1 MVKPPT
7 WSDRRKKI
15 SFDEAGNRVKIAIL
29 GGTGKEGQGLALR
42 WAKGGAEVLI
52 GSRER
57 SKAERIA
64 AKLNDRLGGSPGQ
77 ASAEPFQGFENR
89 EAAAEGDIIVSTL
102 PHQGHREI
110 LESLRKE
117 LAGKI
122 LMVATVVW
130 PPGSTDR
137 PSAAEEAQAVLG
149 DGVRVVAAFQT
160 VSALALQALD
170 EKMHED
176 VLVCSDDAEASQQA
190 IDCMRPAGLRGI
202 KSGALKHARIVEAV
216 TALMLQINKS
226 YGVKS
231 AGIQITGLPE
241 LPPLP

>member
-1 MVKPPT
+1 
-7 WSDRRKKI
+7 
-15 SFDEAGNRVKIAIL
+15 VKIAIL
-29 GGTGKEGQGLALR
+29 GGTGKEGQGLGLR
-42 WAKGGAEVLI
+42 WAQGGAEVLI
-52 GSRER
+52 GSREQ

-64 AKLNDRLGGSPGQ
+64 SELNARLGPSLVLRGLD
-77 ASAEPFQGFENR
+77 NR
-89 EAAAEGDIIVSTL
+89 EAAANAEIVVSTL

-117 LAGKI
+117 LDGKI

-137 PSAAEEAQAVLG
+137 PSAAEEAQSVLG

-160 VSALALQALD
+160 VSALSLQALD
-170 EKMHED
+170 EEMRED
-176 VLVCSDDAEASQQA
+176 VLVCGDDAAACQEA
-190 IDCMRPAGLRGI
+190 IDCMRRGGLRGI
-202 KSGALKHARIVEAV
+202 KSGKLKHARIVEAL

-231 AGIQITGLPE
+231 AGIRITGLD
-241 LPPLP
+241 

>member
-1 MVKPPT
+1 M
-7 WSDRRKKI
+7 
-15 SFDEAGNRVKIAIL
+15 KIAIL

-64 AKLNDRLGGSPGQ
+64 SELGERLGQS
-77 ASAEPFQGFENR
+77 SAFRGFDNR
-89 EAAAEGDIIVSTL
+89 EAAAKAEIVVSTL

-110 LESLRKE
+110 LEGLRKE
-117 LAGKI
+117 LEGKI

-137 PSAAEEAQAVLG
+137 PSAAEEAQTVLG

-170 EKMHED
+170 QEMHED
-176 VLVCSDDAEASQQA
+176 VLVCGDDAAACQES
-190 IDCMRPAGLRGI
+190 IDCMRRGGLRGI
-202 KSGALKHARIVEAV
+202 KSGALKHARIVEAI

-231 AGIQITGLPE
+231 AGIHITGLD
-241 LPPLP
+241 

>member
-1 MVKPPT
+1 M
-7 WSDRRKKI
+7 
-15 SFDEAGNRVKIAIL
+15 KIAIL

-57 SKAERIA
+57 GKAERIA
-64 AKLNDRLGGSPGQ
+64 SELTERLGPS
-77 ASAEPFQGFENR
+77 SARAFRGFDNR
-89 EAAAEGDIIVSTL
+89 EAAANAEIVVSTL

-110 LESLRKE
+110 LEGLRKE
-117 LAGKI
+117 LEGKI

-137 PSAAEEAQAVLG
+137 PSAAEEAQTVLG
-149 DGVRVVAAFQT
+149 DDARVVAAFQT

-170 EKMHED
+170 QEMHED
-176 VLVCSDDAEASQQA
+176 VLVCGDDRAACQEA
-190 IDCMRPAGLRGI
+190 IDCMRRGGLRGI
-202 KSGALKHARIVEAV
+202 KSGALKHARIVEAI

-231 AGIQITGLPE
+231 AGIHITGLD
-241 LPPLP
+241 